1 MNSTPP
7 VPTSEKPGKS
17 GQKWFI
23 LLLIGFVAVCCIC
36 CLAVAIYGYNEFK
49 GSARI
54 VEDARIH
61 PATTAVFS
69 LSADQQ
75 RVVDKYGYPDSFSI
89 TFYREEFAPDFNG
102 YVRDESWRYFDELE
116 SFSFYNGQLNHEG
129 SIDPPASGWLPAMY
143 TPDQFE
149 AYAKLQQVLDAAG
162 IRDYFEL
169 PLEEELVENGR
180 LFFARGLTFGLADD
194 RLIYVE
200 TISMTESEGTDE

>member
-1 MNSTPP
+1 MNSIAP
-7 VPTSEKPGKS
+7 VHTVEKLEKPKRKS
-17 GQKWFI
+17 FI
-23 LLLIGFVAVCCIC
+23 LLLIGFIVVCCIC
-36 CLAVAIYGYNEFK
+36 CMAVTVYSYNEFK

-54 VEDARIH
+54 VEGARIH
-61 PATTAVFS
+61 PATTAVFF
-69 LSADQQ
+69 LSVDQQ

-89 TFYREEFAPDFNG
+89 TFYREEYAPDFNG
-102 YVRDESWRYFDELE
+102 YVRDESWRYFDELK

-180 LFFARGLTFGLADD
+180 LFFAPGLTFGLADD

-200 TISMTESEGTDE
+200 TISMTESEGIDE